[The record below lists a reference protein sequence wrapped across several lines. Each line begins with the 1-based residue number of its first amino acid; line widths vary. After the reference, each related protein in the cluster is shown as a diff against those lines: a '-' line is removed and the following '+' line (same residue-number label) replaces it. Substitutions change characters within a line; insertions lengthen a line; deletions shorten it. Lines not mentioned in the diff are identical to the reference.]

1 MKSTLLKN
9 CQVLIEGKL
18 EKRHLFLE
26 DHKIAHV
33 SEEIIAADK
42 VVDIKGKIVIP
53 GLIDCHVHFRDPG
66 MTQKED
72 LHSGARAAVK
82 GGITTIMDMPN
93 TIPAMMTVE
102 RLEEKRK
109 LAVGM
114 LCNYGFH
121 FGSSLGNLQEIK
133 QVKNIPSVKIYMDT
147 TTGDLRM
154 TDIDAVAQV
163 VEHSA
168 FCSFHAEQERLA
180 KAIEVVSDLKKKMY
194 VCHVSLAS
202 EVALIKKNK
211 NRVFMEVCPHHLFL
225 TEADNEKLGMLQHVK
240 PTLKKQADQDALWD
254 AIDKGLVDTIC
265 TDHAPHL
272 KEEKMEKVTYGFPGV
287 ETMLPLLLDAVNAQR
302 LTLARVVEL
311 TSTNAAKIFGLKTK
325 GKIEDGYDAD
335 LTVISLEL
343 KRTVKAE
350 NLVSKSGWSP
360 FEGKTLKG
368 WPIATYV
375 GGELVYDG
383 EFHNHPG
390 KEITVE
396 RPKERFRKKV
406 VVEETGLN
414 EDLAEEQEK
423 SVGEIPGE
431 QEKSVGEFPG
441 EQEKKGEMNEQGNS
455 TGTE

>member
-9 CQVLIEGKL
+9 CKVLVEGEL
-18 EKRHLFLE
+18 VKRHLFLE

-33 SEEIIAADK
+33 SEDIIAADM

-72 LHSGARAAVK
+72 LHSGGKAAVK

-93 TIPAMMTVE
+93 TIPAMMTLK

-133 QVKNIPSVKIYMDT
+133 QVKNIPSVKIYMDS

-168 FCSFHAEQERLA
+168 FCSFHAEQKSLE
-180 KAIEVVSDLKKKMY
+180 KAIDIVKELKKKMY
-194 VCHVSLAS
+194 ACHVSLAS

-225 TEADNEKLGMLQHVK
+225 TEADNERLGMLQHVK
-240 PTLKKQADQDALWD
+240 PTLKKQTDQDALWD

-272 KEEKMEKVTYGFPGV
+272 KSEKLEKVTYGFPGV
-287 ETMLPLLLDAVNAQR
+287 ETMLPLLLDAVNNDR

-335 LTVISLEL
+335 LTVVSMEL
-343 KRTVKAE
+343 SRIVKAE

-375 GGELVYDG
+375 AGRLVYDG
-383 EFHNHPG
+383 TFHNHPG

-396 RPKERFRKKV
+396 RPKERFKKKV
-406 VVEETGLN
+406 VVEET
-414 EDLAEEQEK
+414 
-423 SVGEIPGE
+423 
-431 QEKSVGEFPG
+431 
-441 EQEKKGEMNEQGNS
+441 
-455 TGTE
+455 